1 VTALVSEASE
11 TRPRTRTQRAF
22 HVVALAEAISWG
34 CLLVAMFFK
43 WVVQDD
49 PHAGIEGGVPVAGAV
64 HGTIFVAYVVTS
76 LVAWR
81 VFRWSPV
88 TLLLALAAGVPPFF
102 TLVFERV
109 AGRRGLLG
117 A

>member
-1 VTALVSEASE
+1 VTALVSDVSR
-11 TRPRTRTQRAF
+11 TRSRTQRAF
-22 HVVALAEAISWG
+22 HAVALAEAVSWG
-34 CLLVAMFFK
+34 ALLVAMFFK

-49 PHAGIEGGVPVAGAV
+49 PHTGIEGGVPIAGPI
-64 HGTIFVAYVVTS
+64 HGAIFVAYVVTS

-88 TLLLALAAGVPPFF
+88 TGLLALAAGVPPFC

-117 A
+117 H